1 MADTENSY
9 NIGFDWV
16 NLNTLSSINTGDSF
30 YIQNTALAQ
39 DIIVLAVSS
48 TEPSIDFKGVNLY
61 QKEVKQVLEGNNATW
76 ARLVKIDR
84 DPNEVRTASVNIQ
97 SSLPAIGLPVSATQ
111 TDGLTDTE
119 LRASPVDVTFD
130 NSSIEVSN
138 FPAQQDVNIVNDV
151 TVNKGTGWEIGL
163 TDVELRAS
171 DLKVSLDN
179 EIVGVSQSG
188 AWSVEINNQLTDYA
202 LASKQLADNHQVTVS
217 NFPTSQTDALTDT
230 ELRASRVNVSLIGE
244 VVAAAQSGSWDV
256 SVNNQPTNYSTAVN
270 QLPNNHQVQVS
281 NFPASQSTTV
291 TNEVEVTLNGENVVV
306 NKGTGWVDPQ
316 TNAITDSELRANPIE
331 ALTINTLVPTA
342 YDDISLGYDA
352 SDNLISVIYK
362 SSSVVVATLTLTYTS
377 GLLTQVVKS

>member
-16 NLNTLSSINTGDSF
+16 NLNTLSGISTGDSF

-39 DIIVLAVSS
+39 DIIVLAVSA

-111 TDGLTDTE
+111 TDGLTNAE

-138 FPAQQDVNIVNDV
+138 FPAQQDVSVVNDV
-151 TVNKGTGWEIGL
+151 TVNKGTGWEVGL

-202 LASKQLADNHQVTVS
+202 LASKQLIDNHQVTVS
-217 NFPTSQTDALTDT
+217 NFPTNQTDALTDA

-256 SVNNQPTNYSTAVN
+256 SVNNQPEVVGAWGYSSGTSGTVTLTGGKRVLQITAVALEAAGSFTIN
-270 QLPNNHQVQVS
+270 GGDVIALPYGSSDKVS
-281 NFPASQSTTV
+281 TEITIEPQGNL
-291 TNEVEVTLNGENVVV
+291 TNPTIVF
-306 NKGTGWVDPQ
+306 TG
-316 TNAITDSELRANPIE
+316 TDSYFVEY
-331 ALTINTLVPTA
+331 V
-342 YDDISLGYDA
+342 S
-352 SDNLISVIYK
+352 
-362 SSSVVVATLTLTYTS
+362 
-377 GLLTQVVKS
+377 